1 MAVLR
6 SLISLDPHVC
16 GRRCGSNWKANPRVF
31 LRGEMTAPEPYKRKG
46 LVVYRSERI
55 VAHALCRSC
64 RSRSGGAIRIL
75 GGVGAREAI
84 GRRGLSECRNPLPS
98 ATTPMVATWHTPGIN
113 GARLREEFLDSSWQM
128 LDPHFGLGS
137 LGAGSVLPAV
147 GSAVTLG
154 APIRYPA
161 SIFFRDGCDRGAAEN
176 PAGASAPCAAPA
188 LRWHGFEP
196 GRASRSAPMRSQ
208 PAPRLVSITLA
219 IALFQGQRRCD
230 QGALLPRLD
239 RRAVSERRCRGPMR
253 WAGAIP
259 ANGTAARHQGV
270 RCRSQARPWR
280 VFMPSARC
288 GPGVSST

>member
-1 MAVLR
+1 M
-6 SLISLDPHVC
+6 
-16 GRRCGSNWKANPRVF
+16 
-31 LRGEMTAPEPYKRKG
+31 
-46 LVVYRSERI
+46 
-55 VAHALCRSC
+55 
-64 RSRSGGAIRIL
+64 
-75 GGVGAREAI
+75 
-84 GRRGLSECRNPLPS
+84 
-98 ATTPMVATWHTPGIN
+98 
-113 GARLREEFLDSSWQM
+113 
-128 LDPHFGLGS
+128 
-137 LGAGSVLPAV
+137 
-147 GSAVTLG
+147 GSAATLG